1 MGAFGCMGHALVRD
15 KGSILNYLSSIVSLV
30 FRKENIPLISLNY
43 ARLYLKNYILD
54 FSCNIL
60 IFFLDQIHLKELCR
74 DSTFGQNLWFH
85 PDYTLGLYIHRCL
98 NEKTLEN
105 LYVWMFFQVIG
116 ARQAIQA
123 TFLVSVDNQNSKE
136 STSL

>member
-1 MGAFGCMGHALVRD
+1 MGAFWMYGTCFSSGRRV
-15 KGSILNYLSSIVSLV
+15 GSKLPTSNSLTWF

-54 FSCNIL
+54 FSCNI
-60 IFFLDQIHLKELCR
+60 FLDQTHLKELCR